1 MQHLLRLTGVV
12 LLFTL
17 FLAPTAHADR
27 DGNNACPVGL
37 VNGMDLDTEFGPGT
51 AALTKCLKRRH
62 NVKLVLQINQFCMGT
77 VTNGV
82 CTTNR
87 AYALGNIE
95 NIIDD
100 YEITHGMKPGRD
112 YEITAIVHGPGG
124 QMLVKNEVLVAKN
137 RGTNPFENQVKAL
150 MARGVKFYFCQ
161 NTTRAYIAN
170 GMLDAGLATS
180 QMVEGAEYT
189 TAGLTSLAD
198 FQSRGWQYVQ
208 P

>member
-1 MQHLLRLTGVV
+1 MQSLLRLAGVAV
-12 LLFTL
+12 LFTV
-17 FLAPTAHADR
+17 FVAPAAHADR
-27 DGNNACPVGL
+27 GGSNACPVGQ

-62 NVKLVLQINQFCMGT
+62 NVKLLLQINQFCVGT

-112 YEITAIVHGPGG
+112 YEIAAIVHGPGG
-124 QMLVKNEVLVAKN
+124 QMLVKNDVLVQKN
-137 RGTNPFENQVKAL
+137 RGTNPFEAKIVAL
-150 MARGVKFYFCQ
+150 MGRGVKFYFCQ
-161 NTTRAYIAN
+161 NTTRAYIGN
-170 GMLDAGLATS
+170 GMLDMGLATS
-180 QMVEGAEYT
+180 QIIEGVEYT

-198 FQSRGWQYVQ
+198 FQSRGGQYVQ